1 MASYDVQ
8 IVDYEGTGSV
18 KLLFIHG
25 SGGSGLVW
33 KYQLEH
39 FPDAAAVTLPGR
51 PDGEACKTIP
61 EACAWL
67 KHQVDANGW
76 QDLVLVGHSYGGG
89 IALQYALDYPDD
101 VKGLILVGSGGRLRV
116 HPDTLKMMADMVD
129 EPEAYPDTLDDAYQL
144 VDAEFAAQLKAQA
157 AVQGPAA
164 ALADLTACDEFDVMS
179 RLGEIN
185 IATHAIVGTD
195 DVMTPPKYSEFL
207 VKSMASA
214 DMTLIE
220 GGTHFVFAEQP
231 DAVNQAINAFC
242 DSLS

>member
-1 MASYDVQ
+1 M
-8 IVDYEGTGSV
+8 GSV

-39 FPDAAAVTLPGR
+39 FPDAVAVTLPGR
-51 PDGEACKTIP
+51 PDGDACRTVP
-61 EACAWL
+61 EASAWL
-67 KHQVDANGW
+67 KQQVEANGW
-76 QDLVLVGHSYGGG
+76 QDLVLIGHSFGGG

-101 VKGLILVGSGGRLRV
+101 LKGLILVGSGGRLRV
-116 HPDTLKMMADMVD
+116 HPDTLKMMAEMVD
-129 EPEAYPDTLDDAYQL
+129 QPDQYPDTLDDAYQL

-157 AVQGPAA
+157 AVQGPAP
-164 ALADLTACDEFDVMS
+164 ALYDLTACDQFDVMP
-179 RLGEIN
+179 RLAEIN
-185 IATHAIVGTD
+185 TPTHAIVGTD

-207 VKSMASA
+207 IKSMSNA

-231 DAVNQAINAFC
+231 DIVNQSIEAFC
-242 DSLS
+242 ARLS